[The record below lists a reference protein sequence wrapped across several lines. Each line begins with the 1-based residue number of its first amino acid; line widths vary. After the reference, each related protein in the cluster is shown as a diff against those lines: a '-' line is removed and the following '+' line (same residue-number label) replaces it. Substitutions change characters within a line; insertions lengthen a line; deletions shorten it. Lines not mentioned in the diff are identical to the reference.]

1 MKAKI
6 TFKSGAD
13 VLVLDDLRET
23 LPVEGETIH
32 LRGQDYTVER
42 VESAVVLVE
51 PIPEQDQVE
60 SPTRSQSRA
69 RTLDR
74 LKAESRG
81 SKRTASRPAVRT
93 SENTRAVRRI
103 NHSPSSSSVKSSKK
117 STAKKK

>member
-23 LPVEGETIH
+23 LPVKGETIH

-51 PIPEQDQVE
+51 PIPEEDQVE
-60 SPTRSQSRA
+60 SPSRSQSRA

-93 SENTRAVRRI
+93 SENTRTVRRI